1 MPAGKSSPSS
11 DFTELG
17 PADLE
22 PIGPVKTPYQVL
34 GIKRGPPSMAR
45 PSGSLGRDISD
56 ILPYAGGAGGALA
69 GGLTGG
75 PGGAI
80 AGAAAGGAIGEEA
93 KQITNSV
100 LNIETEEDPKN
111 WDERTASAL
120 KQAAVQ
126 AIYEAGGQIVGK
138 VATWLGFPA
147 GAAMKNAENQMVKA
161 FGERQGLKMASGEI
175 TGTALPSTL
184 QAVGEYGRAGRQFTT
199 PIKKAN
205 YEKLADFVNHQLDQ
219 FSAVRSNT
227 VAGEQA
233 VDVFKV
239 ARKNFRDFI
248 GTEYNAVNQAAPD
261 AKVSLNGISKEI
273 SKGDVFKGLRDEFPE
288 LFPASGARKAVMS
301 AGGPVREEI
310 PASTILDASG
320 KPMREATVKETEREV
335 SFGDAHQ
342 LRSRALE
349 IARESKDKDALR
361 AAGAFSKAVDQRM
374 SLKAQEAGVYDEWRR
389 ANELFKQ
396 GTELF
401 ESTTLRKLS
410 RLDPEMV
417 AASIK
422 PKEITKINR
431 LKDVLVEKGKDQGAW
446 DGVRRHMVN
455 EWFFKDGD
463 FSLLEARIT
472 QVTPEV
478 QKAVFGSDATGR
490 AVWKNL
496 NEMATVTRRM
506 GKSLNPLGT
515 PEGHLSMGE
524 HFRSVAAAADLAL
537 QNYKGVSLRLAE
549 LMAPAAFAKIAY
561 SDTATKYFTRAI
573 PKLLDKNLAGTA
585 MADIYRAIQVSDA
598 VGDIKLQLKK

>member
-1 MPAGKSSPSS
+1 MPTAKSSSS
-11 DFTELG
+11 SGLTE
-17 PADLE
+17 
-22 PIGPVKTPYQVL
+22 IGPVDLEEVGPVKRPFETF
-34 GIKRGPPSMAR
+34 GIKRGPQSMAR
-45 PSGSLGRDISD
+45 PSGSLARDITGT
-56 ILPYAGGAGGALA
+56 LPYIGGAAGAAA
-69 GGLTGG
+69 GSYAG
-75 PGGAI
+75 PGGMI
-80 AGAAAGGAIGEEA
+80 AGAAAGGAIGEDA
-93 KQITNSV
+93 RQITNSV
-100 LNIETEEDPKN
+100 LNIETEEDPKR

-120 KQAAVQ
+120 TRAAEQAV
-126 AIYEAGGQIVGK
+126 YEAGGQFIGK
-138 VATWLGFPA
+138 LGVWAGFP
-147 GAAMKNAENQMVKA
+147 GGQAMKNAENQMVKA
-161 FGERQGLKMASGEI
+161 FGQRQGLKLTSGEI

-184 QAVGEYGRAGRQFTT
+184 QAVGEYGRAGREVTK
-199 PIKKAN
+199 PIKVAN

-219 FSAVRSNT
+219 FSVVRSNT
-227 VAGEQA
+227 VAGEKA
-233 VDVFKV
+233 VDVFRV

-248 GTEYNAVNQAAPD
+248 GGEYAAVNQGAPD
-261 AKVSLNGISKEI
+261 AKVSLKGISNEI
-273 SKGDVFKGLRDEFPE
+273 SKGDVFKGLREEFPE
-288 LFPASGARKAVMS
+288 LFPSSGARKSVMA
-301 AGGPVREEI
+301 AGAPVREEI

-335 SFGDAHQ
+335 SFADAHQ

-361 AAGAFSKAVDQRM
+361 AANAFSKAVDQRM
-374 SLKAQEAGVYDEWRR
+374 SLEAQSAGVYDAWRN
-389 ANELFKQ
+389 ANDLFRK

-446 DGVRRHMVN
+446 DAVRRHMVN

-478 QKAVFGSDATGR
+478 RAAVFDDATGK

-496 NEMATVTRRM
+496 NEMAVTARRM

-524 HFRSVAAAADLAL
+524 HFRSVSAAADLAL

-561 SDTATKYFTRAI
+561 SDAATKYFTRAL
-573 PKLLDKNLAGTA
+573 PKLVDKRLAGTA
-585 MADIYRAIQVSDA
+585 LADIYRAIQVSDA